1 MIRFSPCCIQIQ
13 NTTEWFRTH
22 WWATTNRF
30 LYCCRDYFSTLE
42 VVCER
47 GPKENYGL
55 LNWTVAEETDDV
67 VYYQSYTHEVS
78 ITYVLFSA
86 LEQKILFSVI
96 NDNILESWLENQ
108 STERGGKL
116 RGLCW
121 RVCSS
126 GHPPPG
132 PIEHSQYN
140 SVRSQSTTKVSGS
153 IKVIQ
158 LELTNGTR
166 SFCEIKYDYFLRS

>member
-1 MIRFSPCCIQIQ
+1 MVSNSLVGYNKQISLLLQ
-13 NTTEWFRTH
+13 GLFLHSGGCLWERTQGEL
-22 WWATTNRF
+22 RPPQ
-30 LYCCRDYFSTLE
+30 LDGG
-42 VVCER
+42 R
-47 GPKENYGL
+47 GDGWRGL
-55 LNWTVAEETDDV
+55 LSELHARGQHHL
-67 VYYQSYTHEVS
+67 YL
-78 ITYVLFSA
+78 LFSA

-96 NDNILESWLENQ
+96 NENILESWLENQ

>member
-22 WWATTNRF
+22 WWDTTNRF
-30 LYCCRDYFSTLE
+30 LYCCRDYFNTLE

-78 ITYVLFSA
+78 YIYT
-86 LEQKILFSVI
+86 KILTVLTEKLFLL
-96 NDNILESWLENQ
+96 LESWLENP

-116 RGLCW
+116 CSLCW
-121 RVCSS
+121 RLRSP
-126 GHPPPG
+126 GHSPPG
-132 PIEHSQYN
+132 HLEHSQYN
-140 SVRSQSTTKVSGS
+140 SVRSETISQQKSRDLLKLFNSS
-153 IKVIQ
+153 
-158 LELTNGTR
+158 
-166 SFCEIKYDYFLRS
+166 

>member
-1 MIRFSPCCIQIQ
+1 MREDPRRTTASSTGRWPRRRMTWSTIRV
-13 NTTEWFRTH
+13 TRTRS
-22 WWATTNRF
+22 ASLF
-30 LYCCRDYFSTLE
+30 L
-42 VVCER
+42 
-47 GPKENYGL
+47 
-55 LNWTVAEETDDV
+55 
-67 VYYQSYTHEVS
+67 
-78 ITYVLFSA
+78 LFSA
-86 LEQKILFSVI
+86 LEQKIFFSVI

-108 STERGGKL
+108 STERGRKL

-126 GHPPPG
+126 GHLPPG